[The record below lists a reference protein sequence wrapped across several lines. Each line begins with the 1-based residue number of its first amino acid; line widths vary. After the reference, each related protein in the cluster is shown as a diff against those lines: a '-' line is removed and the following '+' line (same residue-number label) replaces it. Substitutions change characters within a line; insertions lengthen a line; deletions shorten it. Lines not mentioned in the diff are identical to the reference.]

1 MNKTSTAIIVLLL
14 GVIAFGGWKFM
25 YQGSTTQHPDGRMSI
40 ELTESERNL
49 VLGEMRG
56 FLVSVQQI
64 VQGLAEE
71 DMGKV
76 VEAARK
82 SGRAAQAAV
91 PGSLM
96 GKLPM
101 EFKKLG
107 FDTHTRF
114 DQLAM
119 DAEALE
125 DPAVVHEQLAR
136 MMENCVGC
144 HAAYR
149 LDAVSP

>member
-1 MNKTSTAIIVLLL
+1 MNKISVGIIVLLL
-14 GVIAFGGWKFM
+14 GIIAFGAWKFM
-25 YQGSTTQHPDGRMSI
+25 VQGSALDHPDGRLSI
-40 ELTESERNL
+40 KLTESERNL

-71 DMGKV
+71 DIGKV
-76 VEAARK
+76 VESARK
-82 SGRAAQAAV
+82 SGRAAQGAV
-91 PGSLM
+91 PGSLV

-101 EFKKLG
+101 DFKKLG
-107 FDTHTRF
+107 FDTHSRF
-114 DQLAM
+114 DQLAL

-136 MMENCVGC
+136 LMENCVGC

-149 LDAVSP
+149 LDAVTP

>member
-25 YQGSTTQHPDGRMSI
+25 YQGSATRHADGRMSI

-82 SGRAAQAAV
+82 SGRAAQGAV

-101 EFKKLG
+101 EFKQLG

-114 DQLAM
+114 DRLAM

-136 MMENCVGC
+136 MMENCIGC

-149 LDAVSP
+149 LDAVIP